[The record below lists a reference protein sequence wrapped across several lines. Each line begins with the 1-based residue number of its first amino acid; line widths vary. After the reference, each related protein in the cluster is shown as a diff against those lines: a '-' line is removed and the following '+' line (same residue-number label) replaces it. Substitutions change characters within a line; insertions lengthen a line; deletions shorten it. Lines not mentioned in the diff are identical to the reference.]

1 MQEPSR
7 LNARASSF
15 LAEYKGAQTQLA
27 VSKTNDHS
35 QVWQPPEGIMYKL
48 NFDATVFADMTSSG
62 IGVIIRNNRWQV
74 MAALSS
80 KSHAVVDSEEA
91 EVLACRKVLEF
102 AVDVGFSKL
111 IVEGNNINVMKS
123 IKSNQ
128 VDLSRLGNLYDD
140 IRCMAGCLQHVDFHS
155 IKRSANGVSHSLS
168 HYARHLS
175 EDIVWLEDSPP
186 RP

>member
-15 LAEYKGAQTQLA
+15 LAEYKGAQTQLT

-35 QVWQPPEGIMYKL
+35 QVWQPPEGTMYKL
-48 NFDATVFADMTSSG
+48 NFDAMVFADMTSSS
-62 IGVIIRNNRWQV
+62 IGVIIQNNRWQV

-91 EVLACRKVLEF
+91 EVLVCRRALEF
-102 AVDVGFSKL
+102 AVDTGFSKL
-111 IVEGNNINVMKS
+111 IVEDDNINVMKS
-123 IKSNQ
+123 IRSNW
-128 VDLSRLGNLYDD
+128 VDLSCLGNLHDD
-140 IRCMAGCLQHVDFHS
+140 IRCMAGYLRHVDFHS
-155 IKRSANGVSHSLS
+155 IKRSANGVAHSLS

-186 RP
+186 QP